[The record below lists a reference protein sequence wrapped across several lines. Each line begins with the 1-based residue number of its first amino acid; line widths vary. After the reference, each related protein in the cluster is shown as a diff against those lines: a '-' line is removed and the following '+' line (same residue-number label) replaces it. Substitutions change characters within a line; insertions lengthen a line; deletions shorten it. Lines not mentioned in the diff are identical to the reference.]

1 MYKKMKEA
9 DGAGPSR
16 RQTDTKD
23 EKMDFKKIMKDIEL
37 FSMFRFSLIF
47 VALLVPKLHLLTS
60 PFNLLHKFYMEF
72 LFFYNLFVA

>member
-16 RQTDTKD
+16 GQTDTKD

-37 FSMFRFSLIF
+37 FSMFQFSLSF
-47 VALLVPKLHLLTS
+47 VAL
-60 PFNLLHKFYMEF
+60 
-72 LFFYNLFVA
+72 